1 MLVEEKE
8 DTGVKRK
15 KSELGMLKK
24 VTNRDLHKTKIFIE
38 VTESQVIQFVNS
50 VYTVDGFGNPEIYQE
65 ESTST
70 NDIFQLV
77 KENSTVLNNKTLLA
91 FTRWCTGNRLKFLNA
106 TSFELPPNFGEKE
119 LPFVA
124 LGDLSGPSFFWGSKL
139 VKCHRK

>member
-1 MLVEEKE
+1 MLGNPLTYRNYLDAVEEKE

-24 VTNRDLHKTKIFIE
+24 VTNRDLHKTKNFIE

-70 NDIFQLV
+70 NDIF
-77 KENSTVLNNKTLLA
+77 
-91 FTRWCTGNRLKFLNA
+91 
-106 TSFELPPNFGEKE
+106 
-119 LPFVA
+119 
-124 LGDLSGPSFFWGSKL
+124 
-139 VKCHRK
+139 